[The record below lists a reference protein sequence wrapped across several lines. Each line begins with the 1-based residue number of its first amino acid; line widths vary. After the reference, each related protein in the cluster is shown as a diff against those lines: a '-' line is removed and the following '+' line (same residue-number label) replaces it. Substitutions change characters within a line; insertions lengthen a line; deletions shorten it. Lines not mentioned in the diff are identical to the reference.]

1 MYTFFI
7 KEYYMYTNKCFSK
20 PKSKQNTQVD
30 ARPFD
35 IPSAEIA
42 CPKEKGNSGTWNQ
55 GLGCGVNN

>member
-1 MYTFFI
+1 
-7 KEYYMYTNKCFSK
+7 MYTNKCFSK